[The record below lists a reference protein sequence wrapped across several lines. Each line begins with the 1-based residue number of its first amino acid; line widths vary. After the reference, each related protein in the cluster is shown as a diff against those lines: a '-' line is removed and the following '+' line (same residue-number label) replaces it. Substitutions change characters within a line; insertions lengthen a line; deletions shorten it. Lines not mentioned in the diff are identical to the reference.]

1 MGVED
6 MLNKMTSNLWLI
18 PEAKFDDKTKDVGY
32 RDSFVYLLACL
43 IIAIPISI
51 IVGLVTFDDP
61 TFSMGEIIVF
71 ITIDTILF
79 TILIIPVLYIYYGVI
94 HLIIKLLGGTASY
107 LKSMQVAIYGSTLV
121 LIISSIP
128 LIGGIASLI
137 ALANVTLGMKK
148 VHNLSLFKAILAV
161 VVLPLVVAIVAG
173 ILLIGAMGI
182 VLY

>member
-6 MLNKMTSNLWLI
+6 MLNKIMSNLWLI
-18 PEAKFDDKTKDVGY
+18 PEAKFDEKTKDVGY
-32 RDSFVYLLACL
+32 RDSFVYLLVCL

-51 IVGLVTFDDP
+51 VAGFFTYDGP
-61 TFSMGEIIVF
+61 TFSMAELITF

-79 TILIIPVLYIYYGVI
+79 TIWIIPVLYIYYGVI

-128 LIGGIASLI
+128 ILGGIASLI

-148 VHNLSLFKAILAV
+148 VHNLSLFRAILAV
-161 VVLPLVVAIVAG
+161 VVLPLVVAIVVG
-173 ILLIGAMGI
+173 ILLISTMG
-182 VLY
+182 VLLY